1 MSTTDAWPPEHMARI
16 FPAMGEWDTW
26 YTGDTNRLASL
37 YATRQPV
44 RVDGVVQKLRR
55 WFWGDTVGD
64 QRSPQA
70 KVHVPIAARIC
81 QTSAGLLFAE
91 PPTVTVDDERAQAR
105 LDLILNNGTA
115 HQVLASAAETAAALG
130 GVYLRVTWDK
140 GLAPHPFIS
149 RVDHDRAIP
158 EFTWGRLSAVTFW
171 REVRTSGG
179 TVYRH
184 LERHELNALGVGVT
198 RHALHVGT
206 ADTLGK
212 ETRLDLIPETAG
224 LADAVDADGYV
235 SSLSPGLD
243 VVYVPNRLPN
253 RSWRHHAVGAHMGR
267 SDLDGIESL
276 LDWYDEAWSSWK
288 RELRI
293 SKARIIA
300 AKTALESNGP
310 GGGASLDLDREVYE
324 AINTPPAAGDSAGK
338 LPIELIQPAM
348 RVSEHLETCKSIL
361 EQILQSA
368 GYSPQTFGMDGGGA
382 AMTATEVQAKERESM
397 GSRAEKA
404 RAWEGALEALA
415 VKALAV
421 DAVVFGG
428 AVPDAPVTV
437 TFPPAARE
445 STETLARTVRELR
458 SATAASIETAVRM
471 AHPDWSEDDV
481 TEEAKLIREEQGEP
495 APDPAVLGVRGFGL
509 ADLDPPDDPA
519 DQEDPEREE

>member
-16 FPAMGEWDTW
+16 FPAMGEWKTW
-26 YTGDTNRLASL
+26 YTGDTNALSAL
-37 YATRQPV
+37 YATRQPP

-149 RVDHDRAIP
+149 RVDHHRAIP

-184 LERHELNALGVGVT
+184 LERHETNALGIGVT

-235 SSLSPGLD
+235 SSLTPGLD

-253 RSWRHHAVGAHMGR
+253 RVWLDHPVGAHMGR
-267 SDLDGIESL
+267 SDLDGIEGL
-276 LDWYDEAWSSWK
+276 LDWYDETYSSWK

-293 SKARIIA
+293 TKARIVA
-300 AKTALESNGP
+300 AKTALEDNGP
-310 GGGASLDLDREVYE
+310 GLGSGIDLDREVYE
-324 AINTPPAAGDSAGK
+324 AINTPPTAGDAAG
-338 LPIELIQPAM
+338 LPIQLIQPTP
-348 RVSEHLETCKSIL
+348 RVEQHRESCEAIL
-361 EQILQSA
+361 RLILQA
-368 GYSPQTFGMDGGGA
+368 TGYSPQTLGMDGGGA

-481 TEEAKLIREEQGEP
+481 AEEVDRIREEQGEP

-509 ADLDPPDDPA
+509 DTLDAPGDPDG
-519 DQEDPEREE
+519 QEDPEREE